1 MRSHSSV
8 RPFISYAREDSEAA
22 VRLFNDLSGQGA
34 TPWMDQFNLLGGQNF
49 DRAIRAALQEC
60 SHFIALIS
68 EHSVSRRGYVQ
79 RELREAL
86 RLLDE
91 FPPDAIFVVPV
102 RLDQSIPTDHRLRAL
117 HWIDL
122 HPHYQAGFRK
132 LLKSLGVRRETGRRA
147 PEANPSAEYSSSGTA
162 THHRYYR
169 ANVLTQCG
177 HCKRPYEPQGGI
189 AVCPY
194 CQTKQY
200 D

>member
-1 MRSHSSV
+1 MSSQPTL
-8 RPFISYAREDSEAA
+8 RPFISYAREDSEKA
-22 VRLFNDLSGQGA
+22 VRLFEDLRREGA
-34 TPWMDQFNLLGGQNF
+34 VPWMDQFNLLGGQNF
-49 DRAIRAALQEC
+49 DRAIREALYKC

-68 EHSVSRRGYVQ
+68 EHSISKRGYVQ

-102 RLDQSIPTDHRLRAL
+102 RLDDSIPADDRLRAL

-122 HPHYQAGFRK
+122 HPSYQAGLNK
-132 LLKSLGVRRETGRRA
+132 LLESLGIRNEASGGA
-147 PEANPSAEYSSSGTA
+147 PQAERLRDESNSESTSHARFYQA
-162 THHRYYR
+162 T
-169 ANVLTQCG
+169 VLTQCG
-177 HCKRPYEPQGGI
+177 HCKRAYESQGGI